1 MTDSLPW
8 FSADDVFARVD
19 YPRAIRAVRRA
30 VSTGVDPA
38 DDPDR
43 TIVTV
48 AEGQLLFMPAQSAD
62 FVGAKIASVAPGNPA
77 LGKERIQGIYVVM
90 DARSLTPLALMDG
103 TALTTLRTP
112 AVSAAAADTLA
123 PGEVDHLVVFGSG
136 PQAWGHVEA
145 MRSIRTIGRVSVVAR
160 DDARA
165 RAFAERVRT
174 IGVTAEVGA
183 PDAVRDAQLIVCA
196 TTAREPLFDG
206 TLVPND
212 SCTVAVG
219 SHEPNA
225 RELPSALIARA
236 QIVVEDISVALREA
250 GDLIIPIAEG
260 VVDETTLVSIRAL
273 FTGATLVDRARPRVF
288 KSSGMAWEDLVVATE
303 VLSGGSE

>member
-8 FSADDVFARVD
+8 FSADDVFARVE
-19 YPRAIRAVRRA
+19 YSRAIRAVRRA

-174 IGVTAEVGA
+174 SGVTAEVGA

-273 FTGATLVDRARPRVF
+273 FTGATPVDRARPRVF

>member
-112 AVSAAAADTLA
+112 AVSAAVADTLA
-123 PGEVDHLVVFGSG
+123 PVEVDHLVVFGSG

-174 IGVTAEVGA
+174 SGLTAEVGA

-273 FTGATLVDRARPRVF
+273 FTGATPVDRARPRVF